1 MNQRYRFV
9 IVSLALI
16 ASLSAA
22 CGDDDDG
29 STPTDG
35 GNPDTDGGAPPPTD
49 GGEPAPPV
57 YAVITQ
63 VFEAMGQTSYVVLT
77 GDLTRTT
84 TLALHDATELP
95 GRAIG
100 AGPTG
105 GGALYVG
112 GTEGP
117 TITRYDLSQDG
128 TTLEEGDTVSF
139 AGAGVTSIGEYQD
152 QLQFVSET
160 KAYYFDGRSA
170 QMIVWNP
177 SEMTVERAVDLS
189 ELVIERAL
197 LTFSTNAVRHG
208 EHIVFPLGWR
218 SDVDA
223 RIISVAG
230 VLVVDTRDDSFTVA
244 RDERCGYVR
253 TAAEGDDGRL
263 YLATEA
269 YGSAVHRVVA
279 ANAPAPC
286 LLRLDES
293 WSAFDTSFHVELSTL
308 VGGATAGS
316 LVQSD
321 GATTWIRVLDESAV
335 TVTPETNPRVL
346 ASTRAW
352 QWWRITLGP
361 TPTAAVQEI
370 GTSNGSEFL
379 LNVDDHAVIP
389 EFASDRSQTVLRDA
403 SDGTPSDANVTVPG
417 LTFSLVRIR

>member
-1 MNQRYRFV
+1 MTL
-9 IVSLALI
+9 LA
-16 ASLSAA
+16 ALSAA
-22 CGDDDDG
+22 CGDDDG
-29 STPTDG
+29 GVTPTDG
-35 GNPDTDGGAPPPTD
+35 GDPGVDGGPPDTQDGSV
-49 GGEPAPPV
+49 PADPV

-63 VFEAMGQTSYVVLT
+63 VFEAAGQTSYVVLT
-77 GDLTRTT
+77 DDLTQTT
-84 TLALHDATELP
+84 TLSLDEATEIP

-100 AGPTG
+100 AGPSG

-117 TITRYDLSQDG
+117 TITRYDLSNDG
-128 TTLEEGDTVSF
+128 TLVEGDTVSF

-160 KAYYFDGRSA
+160 KAYYFDGRAA

-177 SEMTVERAVDLS
+177 SEMTVERTVDLS

-208 EHIVFPLGWR
+208 DHIVFPLGWR

-253 TAAEGDDGRL
+253 TAAEGEDGRL

-286 LLRLDES
+286 LLRLDEA
-293 WSAFDTSFHVELSTL
+293 WTAFDTSFHVELSTL

-321 GATTWIRVLDESAV
+321 GATTWIRVLDEAAV

-352 QWWRITLGP
+352 QWWRITLGA
-361 TPTAAVQEI
+361 TPSASAQEI

-379 LNVDDHAVIP
+379 LNVGDHAVIP
-389 EFASDRSQTVLRDA
+389 EFAADRSQTVLRDA
-403 SDGTPSDANVTVPG
+403 SSGTPSDATVTVPG
-417 LTFSLVRIR
+417 LTFSLVRVR